1 MRRMRELDRKALRD
15 LIHMRGQLVA
25 VALVVVCG
33 VASYVSMV
41 STYRSLLLSQS
52 QYYAEYRFADVF
64 AQLKRAPDCVAN
76 EIRGVPGVA
85 AVETRVVRDVV
96 LDVPGMS
103 EPATGRIIS
112 IPDRPV
118 AILNDLFLRE
128 GRYIAEGR
136 SEEVIASEAFAKAN
150 HLRLGDSI
158 NGVLNGRWKKLVIV
172 GVALSPEYVYEVRSG
187 AEFAPDN
194 RRFGVFWMGYEALS
208 SSFNMH
214 GAFNDVSV
222 ILSPGASEAE
232 TIARIDEVLARFGGT
247 GAYGRDEQVSNR
259 FLSDEIAQNRI
270 TGTVLPAIFLG
281 VAAFLLSIV
290 LSRLVGMQRA
300 QIAILKAFG
309 YGNAQI
315 ATHYLKMALVPVCA
329 SVVLGI
335 GLGVYLGSALT
346 GMYTNF
352 YRFPVLHYEVEPRVI
367 ATTVL
372 LSVVAAVVGAL
383 SAVRRAVSLAP
394 AEAMRP
400 EPPAKYQLGWTATI
414 GLDRLCSPAVR
425 MIFRSLER
433 RPVKAFITALG
444 MGLAIA
450 MLIVGFYFFDAFN
463 YMLEFQFQH
472 VQREDVMVAFSEP
485 RSAEAAFSL
494 ARLPGVLR
502 SEAFRVVPARLRFE
516 HRSKRSSILGMSETT
531 DLRRVIDK
539 NLNAISLP
547 QQGLVLNTKLAQ
559 ILGVGPGQTVTVE
572 VLEGARP
579 VLMAA
584 VVGLADEPVGI
595 SAYMNARAL
604 NELMHEAGTVSG
616 GFLAVDPLQLPHLYS
631 DLKRTPAV
639 SAIVLRDAALRSFK
653 DILYESLAMMTAVMV
668 SFACVIVGG
677 MVYNGARIALSERS
691 RDLASLR
698 VLGFTRREIGIMLLG
713 EQAIL
718 TLVAVPFGFATGYGI
733 CSLMPIWL
741 NTELYRMPLI
751 INRSTYA
758 ISFLVVLIAAFGSG
772 LLVQWRLRHLDLVE
786 VLKTRE

>member
-1 MRRMRELDRKALRD
+1 
-15 LIHMRGQLVA
+15 MRGPLVA
-25 VALVVVCG
+25 VALVAMCG

-52 QYYAEYRFADVF
+52 QYYSEYRFADVF
-64 AQLKRAPDCVAN
+64 AQLKRAPNSVAN
-76 EIRGVPGVA
+76 EIRHLPGVA

-103 EPATGRIIS
+103 EPATGRIVS
-112 IPDRPV
+112 IPNRPA
-118 AILNDLFLRE
+118 AILNDLFIRE

-136 SEEVIASEAFAKAN
+136 SEEIIASEAFATAN
-150 HLRLGDSI
+150 QLQLGDSI
-158 NGVLNGRWKKLVIV
+158 SGVLNGRWKKLVIV
-172 GVALSPEYVYEVRSG
+172 GIALSPEYVYEVRSG
-187 AEFAPDN
+187 GEFAPDS

-222 ILSPGASEAE
+222 TLSPGASEPE
-232 TIARIDEVLARFGGT
+232 TMARLDQILGPFGGT

-270 TGTVLPAIFLG
+270 TGTVLPAIFLC

-290 LSRLVGMQRA
+290 LSRLVNMQRA

-309 YGNAQI
+309 YGNGQI
-315 ATHYLKMALVPVCA
+315 AAHYLKMALVPVCV
-329 SVVLGI
+329 SVILGI

-346 GMYTNF
+346 RIYTNF
-352 YRFPVLHYEVEPRVI
+352 YRFPLLHYEVETRVI
-367 ATTVL
+367 LTTVL
-372 LSVVAAVVGAL
+372 LSIAAAVVGAL
-383 SAVRRAVSLAP
+383 SAVRKAVNLAP

-400 EPPAKYQLGWTATI
+400 EPPAKYQLGWTAKI

-433 RPVKAFITALG
+433 RPVKAFITSFG

-463 YMLEFQFQH
+463 YMLDFQFQY
-472 VQREDVMVAFSEP
+472 VQREDVMVGFSEP
-485 RSAEAAFSL
+485 RSAEAGFSL
-494 ARLPGVLR
+494 ARSPGVLR
-502 SEAFRVVPARLRFE
+502 SETFRVVPARLRFE
-516 HRSKRSSILGMSETT
+516 HRSKRTSILGMSEKS

-539 NLNAISLP
+539 NLIAISLP
-547 QQGLVLNTKLAQ
+547 QQGLVLNSKLAQ
-559 ILGVGPGQTVTVE
+559 ILGVQPGQAVTVE

-579 VLMAA
+579 MLTAP

-604 NELMHEAGTVSG
+604 NGLMHEAGTISG
-616 GFLAVDPLQLPHLYS
+616 GFLAVDPFQLPLLYS

-639 SAIVLRDAALRSFK
+639 SAIVLRDAALKSFN
-653 DILYESLAMMTAVMV
+653 DILYQSLAMMTTVMV
-668 SFACVIVGG
+668 SFACMIVGG

-718 TLVAVPFGFATGYGI
+718 TLAAVPLGFAIGYGI

-741 NTELYRMPLI
+741 NTELYRMPMV

-758 ISFLVVLIAAFGSG
+758 ISFLVVLAAAFGSG
-772 LLVQWRLRHLDLVE
+772 VLVQWRLRHLDLVE